1 MRNACSI
8 FIICFCLCS
17 CTINYSVFL
26 KQDGT
31 ALIET
36 ETHPSF
42 INRLENSNVISE
54 IDTIGYGI
62 KFIVKNVD
70 SIGNYIPNINP
81 GFVRFSVY
89 GDSIK
94 ISSGHGVPFDC
105 NNGCSCCGLFLKVK
119 SEENLEAY
127 KSDGKRIKKHK
138 KLNEYLFT
146 QGKREQLKG
155 KININVTLLK
165 KN

>member
-1 MRNACSI
+1 MRNSHLI
-8 FIICFCLCS
+8 FIVCFSLCS
-17 CTINYSVFL
+17 CTINHSVFL
-26 KQDGT
+26 KKDGT

-36 ETHPSF
+36 EAPPSF

-54 IDTIGYGI
+54 IDTIEYGL
-62 KFIVKNVD
+62 KFIVKNID

-81 GFVRFSVY
+81 GFVRFSDY

-105 NNGCSCCGLFLKVK
+105 NNGCSCCHLFLKVK
-119 SEENLEAY
+119 SEGSIEAY
-127 KSDGKRIKKHK
+127 KSNGKRIKKHK
-138 KLNEYLFT
+138 KRNEYLFT

-155 KININVTLLK
+155 KDNINVILLK